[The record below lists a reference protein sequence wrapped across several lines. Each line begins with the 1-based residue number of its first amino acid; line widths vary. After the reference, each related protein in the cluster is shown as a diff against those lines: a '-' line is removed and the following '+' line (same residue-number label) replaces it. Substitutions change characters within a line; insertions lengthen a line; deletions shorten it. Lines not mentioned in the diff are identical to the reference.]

1 MSSKEIN
8 KKEAERFNKK
18 QSAASRQDIL
28 KDLAI
33 RYAKPGDSKLLLEF
47 IKQLADYEKRLSE
60 VIATEQDIADV
71 IFNRKIAEAI
81 ITDYKGRPAGFAIFF
96 YNFSTFTGKPG
107 LYIEDL
113 FVNPELRGKGIGK
126 MLFSFIARIAIDR
139 GCSRVEWTVLTWNEL
154 SIKFYRSMGAV
165 PKDEWVLYKLS
176 GKALGDVAML
186 SKNLPI

>member
-18 QSAASRQDIL
+18 QSGAGRQDISN
-28 KDLAI
+28 DLVI
-33 RYAKPGDSKLLLEF
+33 RFACPGDAKLLLEF

-60 VIATEQDIADV
+60 VIASEKDISDV
-71 IFNRKIAEAI
+71 IFNRRIAEAI
-81 ITDYKGRPAGFAIFF
+81 IADYKGSPAGFAIFF

-107 LYIEDL
+107 IYIEDL

-126 MLFSFIARIAIDR
+126 MLFSFIAKTAIDR
-139 GCSRVEWTVLTWNEL
+139 GCSRVEWTVLNWNKP
-154 SIKFYRSMGAV
+154 SIKFYRSMGAA
-165 PKDEWVLYKLS
+165 PKDEWMLYKLS
-176 GKALGDVAML
+176 GKALSDVAML